1 MISARTTD
9 KIAIGM
15 LWAIAI
21 GAVVLLVAIVVELIM
36 SALPSLSLDFVFGDP
51 SRTELGGV
59 GPVLWN
65 SIYMLALAMLIT
77 SPVAVAAGIYMS
89 EYAGDNRA
97 TSSIRFAQ
105 EAMGSVPSIVIGLV
119 GLIVFVN
126 AFKLGFSALAG
137 ALALTIFNLPLM
149 ARLTEQ
155 AIQAVPQD
163 ERLASMGLGA
173 TKWQTIRKVVLPIAI
188 PGIVTS
194 FVLTAGRIFGEA
206 AALIFTA
213 GLATPYHYDFTNF
226 DLLDPSSPWSPLHS
240 ATTLSVYIWKLNSE
254 GIGSYS
260 SEIADGAAAILII
273 VVLLFNLTSRLLG
286 RILTKRATGA

>member
-1 MISARTTD
+1 MISARRAD
-9 KIAIGM
+9 KIATAL
-15 LWAIAI
+15 LWTIAM
-21 GAVVLLVAIVVELIM
+21 GSVALLVAIVAQLIA
-36 SALPSLSLDFVFGDP
+36 SALPSLSLGFVFGDP
-51 SRTELGGV
+51 SPTELGGV
-59 GPVLWN
+59 GTVLWN
-65 SIYMLALAMLIT
+65 SIYLLILAMLIT
-77 SPVAVAAGIYMS
+77 APVAVLAGIYMS
-89 EYAGDNRA
+89 EYAPPNRA
-97 TSSIRFAQ
+97 TGAIRFAQ
-105 EAMGSVPSIVIGLV
+105 ESMGSVPSIVIGLV

-149 ARLTEQ
+149 ARLSEQ
-155 AIQAVPQD
+155 AIAAVPQD

-188 PGIVTS
+188 PGIITS

-213 GLATPYHYDFTNF
+213 GLSTPYHYDFANLN
-226 DLLDPSSPWSPLHS
+226 LLDPASPWSPLHP

-260 SEIADGAAAILII
+260 S
-273 VVLLFNLTSRLLG
+273 
-286 RILTKRATGA
+286 